1 MDLFEWIK
9 DIEKVYEDLINN
21 AKEINLNDIE
31 EFRDQYRKRLE
42 FFIDEKNE
50 LINNAL
56 INLSIEVDKETKV
69 FEEQMDNA
77 LKHIK
82 NQFQKEIKN
91 LQELIIVEVGLDF

>member
-91 LQELIIVEVGLDF
+91 LQESIIAEVGLDF

>member
-50 LINNAL
+50 LINQAL

-69 FEEQMDNA
+69 FEEQMDIA
-77 LKHIK
+77 LNHIK

>member
-1 MDLFEWIK
+1 MDLFEWLK

>member
-82 NQFQKEIKN
+82 KQFQKEIKN
-91 LQELIIVEVGLDF
+91 LQELIIEEVGLDF

>member
-56 INLSIEVDKETKV
+56 ISLSIEVDKETKV
-69 FEEQMDNA
+69 FEEQMDIA

>member
-42 FFIDEKNE
+42 FFIDEKND
-50 LINNAL
+50 LINQAL
-56 INLSIEVDKETKV
+56 FNLSIEVDKETKV
-69 FEEQMDNA
+69 FEEQMDIA
-77 LKHIK
+77 LNHIK

>member
-42 FFIDEKNE
+42 FFIDEKND

-69 FEEQMDNA
+69 FEEQMDSA
-77 LKHIK
+77 LDYIK
-82 NQFQKEIKN
+82 KQFQKEIKN
-91 LQELIIVEVGLDF
+91 LQELIIEEVGLDF

>member
-69 FEEQMDNA
+69 FEEQMVNA

>member
-56 INLSIEVDKETKV
+56 ISLSIEVDKETKV

>member
-42 FFIDEKNE
+42 FFIDEKND

-69 FEEQMDNA
+69 FEEQMDDA
-77 LKHIK
+77 LKYIK
-82 NQFQKEIKN
+82 NQFQKEIKS
-91 LQELIIVEVGLDF
+91 LHELIIEEVGLDF

>member
-9 DIEKVYEDLINN
+9 DIEKVYEDLISN

-42 FFIDEKNE
+42 FFIDEKND

-69 FEEQMDNA
+69 FEEQMDSA
-77 LKHIK
+77 LGYIK
-82 NQFQKEIKN
+82 KQFQKEIKN
-91 LQELIIVEVGLDF
+91 LQELIIEEVGLDF